1 MRRLT
6 ALAGLVI
13 VAALAGCGGSSAKD
27 PYQLVFASKAATPDV
42 MQVRIGLA
50 TVGGSTPIAIAP
62 DAFKVTTDKISGK
75 VRIQVDVPFAS
86 LGIPPAALAGL
97 GVSGEKL
104 ALDVLYDGDALYAN
118 SPVLASTLTTLMT
131 ELGQTPTG
139 QLTGWLKLGTK
150 TEFEA
155 LAAGLG
161 AGAGASMAPL
171 PSVTDGAGL
180 KTQLESYGIT
190 LAYAGEETRNGVDS
204 HHLTMAMDLAK
215 LAQNPAFGSL
225 NGTQLGQLGAMA
237 GAVTISADWWL
248 DKASG
253 RNVEVDLHVAPTG
266 AVPSSEPSRVDVTV
280 LFGTPDAGATF
291 DAPATFTEVPLA
303 PIVQGLMQ
311 QFGKGLFT
319 P

>member
-13 VAALAGCGGSSAKD
+13 VAALAGCGGNSAQD

-42 MQVRIGLA
+42 MQVKVGLA
-50 TVGGSTPIAIAP
+50 TVGGSTPISISP
-62 DAFKVTTDKISGK
+62 DAFKVTTDKVSGK
-75 VRIQVDVPFAS
+75 LRIQVDVPVAG
-86 LGIPPAALAGL
+86 LGIPATGLRSL
-97 GVSGEKL
+97 GVTGDSIT
-104 ALDVLYDGDALYAN
+104 LDVLYDGEALYAN
-118 SPVLASTLTTLMT
+118 SPVLAAGLTTLMT
-131 ELGQTPTG
+131 EFGQTPQG
-139 QLTGWLKLGTK
+139 PLAGWLKLGTK

-171 PSVTDGAGL
+171 PSVTDAAGL
-180 KTQLESYGIT
+180 KTQLEGLGIT
-190 LAYAGEETRNGVDS
+190 LAYAGAETRNGVDS
-204 HHLTMAMDLAK
+204 HHLTVALDLAR
-215 LAQNPAFGSL
+215 LAQNPAFGNL
-225 NGTQLGQLGAMA
+225 NGTQLAQLGAMA

-253 RNVEVDLHVAPTG
+253 RTVEVDVHVAPTG
-266 AVPSSEPSRVDVTV
+266 SIPSSEPSRVDVTV
-280 LFGTPDAGATF
+280 LFGTPDAGTTF